1 MVIRCPQIRKHSTTE
16 KEIEMARTNY
26 KKALETV
33 VKGFVARECKAYG
46 LTVAEKA
53 KLRLDE
59 IAPDSIVWI
68 RTSVFSLKGESFE
81 FRDLEFCISLFSGM
95 TILSIVDTR
104 TYDRFNSVEGLKAS
118 FNS

>member
-1 MVIRCPQIRKHSTTE
+1 
-16 KEIEMARTNY
+16 MARTNY

-33 VKGFVARECKAYG
+33 VKGFVARECKAYD

-59 IAPDSIVWI
+59 IAPDSIVWF
-68 RTSVFSLKGESFE
+68 RASVYSLKGESFE
-81 FRDLEFCISLFSGM
+81 FRGETVDAIAIRDIEFCVSLFSGM
-95 TILSIVDTR
+95 KILSITDTR
-104 TYDRFNSVEGLKAS
+104 TYDRFDSVEGLKAS